1 MLEEDMRK
9 KIYRSMIR
17 IKKEPRSWNSQGSNL
32 SELSKYNSIL
42 SYSINLYKTLQNHFC
57 TFCMQIY
64 DNKKLLLIITILF
77 QLLLS
82 YHLHYFIY
90 DKQLNIKLSGFF

>member
-9 KIYRSMIR
+9 KIDRSMIR

-42 SYSINLYKTLQNHFC
+42 IYSIKLCKTLLVHYVC
-57 TFCMQIY
+57 KYM
-64 DNKKLLLIITILF
+64 IIKNCSF
-77 QLLLS
+77 
-82 YHLHYFIY
+82 
-90 DKQLNIKLSGFF
+90 